1 MPTVLGFDLETT
13 GLSAENGHRIIEF
26 AGIVHDLHTGKALGK
41 FEQRIDPK
49 RSIDPKAQSVHKI
62 SLDDLRGKPIWADV
76 APKVAKLFSRVDMV
90 VAHNGIGFDLP
101 FLLVEMDRVGIE
113 LPDVEICDT
122 MVSCKWATP
131 DGKPPSLKELANS
144 LGFIYDTEKVHSA
157 LYDVALMM
165 QCFFKARQDYPGF
178 LLTPLDK

>member
-13 GLSAENGHRIIEF
+13 GLSAESGHRIIEF

-41 FEQRIDPK
+41 YEQRIDPK
-49 RSIDPKAQSVHKI
+49 RSIDPKAQAVHKI
-62 SLDDLRGKPIWADV
+62 ALEDLRGMPVWADV
-76 APKVAKLFSRVDMV
+76 APKIAKLFGRVDMV

-101 FLLVEMDRVGIE
+101 FLLVEMDRVGVE

-131 DGKPPSLKELANS
+131 PSLKELANS
-144 LGFIYDTEKVHSA
+144 LGFEYDQEKAHSA

-165 QCFFKARQDYPGF
+165 KCFFKARRDYPGF
-178 LLTPLDK
+178 LITPLDK